1 MSTKASINSRIR
13 TREQPGFN
21 LYDDVLDD
29 LGAKDGAPEP
39 PVYLRLDGVA
49 TRLETLDS
57 GGATVT
63 VTVPREMARELG
75 RLPLEKTGDARIATS
90 SDCNSAC

>member
-1 MSTKASINSRIR
+1 MSTTVSIKSRIR
-13 TREQPGFN
+13 TREQLGSN

-29 LGAKDGAPEP
+29 LGAKDEAPES

-49 TRLETLDS
+49 TRLETVDS
-57 GGATVT
+57 GGATVK

-75 RLPLEKTGDARIATS
+75 LVPLKKTGDARLPTS
-90 SDCNSAC
+90 SDCN